1 MRLFSPRPRASAA
14 NDTQLIPL
22 INIIFLMLIFF
33 MVAGRISAQN
43 TAAPIT
49 LPEAALEQAAAEH
62 AVRLEMTREGALL
75 LDGAALENAALPDA
89 LARLHGADPQTRLQ
103 LALDRELRAADLTPV
118 LGALR
123 ASGLAHVELLS
134 TRRGAP

>member
-1 MRLFSPRPRASAA
+1 VRLLPPRPRASAA

-33 MVAGRISAQN
+33 MVAGRISAQK

-89 LARLHGADPQTRLQ
+89 LARLHGADPKTRLQ
-103 LALDRELRAADLTPV
+103 LALDRELQAADLTPV

-134 TRRGAP
+134 TRKGAP

>member
-1 MRLFSPRPRASAA
+1 MRLFPVQARASAG

-33 MVAGRISAQN
+33 MVAGRISAQK

-49 LPEAALEQAAAEH
+49 LPEAALEQAAEEH
-62 AVRLEMTREGALL
+62 AVRLEMTREGALV
-75 LDGAALENAALPDA
+75 LDGAALDTAALPDA
-89 LARLHGADPQTRLQ
+89 LARLHASDPETRLQ
-103 LALDRELRAADLTPV
+103 LALDRELRAAQLTPV

-123 ASGLAHVELLS
+123 TSGLQRVELLS
-134 TRRGAP
+134 TRKGSP

>member
-1 MRLFSPRPRASAA
+1 MRLFPPRASAA

-33 MVAGRISAQN
+33 MVAGRISAQK

-89 LARLHGADPQTRLQ
+89 LARLHNADPQTRLQ
-103 LALDRELRAADLTPV
+103 LALDRLAARLRAGEITAT
-118 LGALR
+118 G
-123 ASGLAHVELLS
+123 ASGPAS
-134 TRRGAP
+134 G